1 MIARRQYRRPM
12 SAEEEPIPNFR
23 PALFTRGARIR
34 LSLFAASI
42 ALLSLYF
49 WNASIRMPGRSYTG
63 PLPPL
68 SAADVALRERLRG
81 HVDVLAS
88 RIGARSTSAPAGLVR
103 AEAYVRAELTAAGYA
118 VTDETF
124 RADGMDCRNLIA
136 ERPGHSLRSELIVIG
151 AHYDGVL
158 DKPAANDNASG
169 TAALIELAR
178 AFASVDLPRTVRFVA
193 FTNEE
198 PHHFQTST
206 MGSLVNA
213 RRARQRGDDVAVMV
227 SLETVGYYDTRE
239 GSQRYPPPLSL
250 FYPDRGDFIAFVGST
265 EMAPLVRHALG
276 AFRASARF
284 PSEGTAL
291 SARTPGIGWSDHW
304 SYWQVGYPAI
314 MVTDSAPYR
323 DPNYHTARD
332 TPDKLDFDRMTRVVA
347 ALVPVVRDLATVGR
361 SALSSPPP

>member
-1 MIARRQYRRPM
+1 MP
-12 SAEEEPIPNFR
+12 SFR
-23 PALFTRGARIR
+23 PKFFTRGAAIR
-34 LSLFAASI
+34 LGLFGAAI
-42 ALLSLYF
+42 ALLTLYG
-49 WNASIRMPGRSYTG
+49 WNKTIRMPGRSYAG
-63 PLPPL
+63 ALAPLT
-68 SAADVALRERLRG
+68 ADELRLRDRLRG
-81 HVDVLAS
+81 HVETLAS
-88 RIGARSTSAPAGLVR
+88 RIGARSTSAPAGLAR
-103 AEAYVRAELTAAGYA
+103 AEAYVRGELAGAGYE
-118 VTDETF
+118 VSDEVF
-124 RADGMDCRNLIA
+124 RADGMACRNFIVERAGRARRA
-136 ERPGHSLRSELIVIG
+136 EVVLIG

-178 AFASVDLPRTVRFVA
+178 ALAQADVARTLRFVA

-198 PHHFQTST
+198 PHHFQTES

-213 RRARQRGDDVAVMV
+213 RRARRRGDDIVAMV
-227 SLETVGYYDTRE
+227 SLETVGYYDTRA

-276 AFRASARF
+276 TFRAQASF

-291 SARTPGIGWSDHW
+291 SARTPGVGWSDHW

-323 DPNYHTARD
+323 DPNYHTPRD

-347 ALVPVVRDLATVGR
+347 GLIPVVRDLATVER
-361 SALSSPPP
+361 RALRD

>member
-1 MIARRQYRRPM
+1 MADDPERF
-12 SAEEEPIPNFR
+12 PNFR
-23 PALFTRGARIR
+23 PPLFTRGSIIR
-34 LSLFAASI
+34 LGVAFGAVAVG
-42 ALLSLYF
+42 AVYF
-49 WNASIRMPGRSYTG
+49 WATSIRMPGRSYRG

-68 SAADVALRERLRG
+68 SAPDVQLRERLRG
-81 HVDVLAS
+81 HVEALAT

-124 RADGMDCRNLIA
+124 RADGMDCRNLVA
-136 ERPGHSLRSELIVIG
+136 ERPGRALRGEVVVIG

-178 AFASVDLPRTVRFVA
+178 AFATAELPRTVRFVA

-227 SLETVGYYDTRE
+227 SLETVGYYDTRP

-276 AFRASARF
+276 VFRAGARF

-304 SYWQVGYPAI
+304 SYWQAGYPAI

-323 DPNYHTARD
+323 DPNYHTPRD
-332 TPDKLDFDRMTRVVA
+332 TPDKLDYDRMTRVVA

-361 SALSSPPP
+361 AALRE